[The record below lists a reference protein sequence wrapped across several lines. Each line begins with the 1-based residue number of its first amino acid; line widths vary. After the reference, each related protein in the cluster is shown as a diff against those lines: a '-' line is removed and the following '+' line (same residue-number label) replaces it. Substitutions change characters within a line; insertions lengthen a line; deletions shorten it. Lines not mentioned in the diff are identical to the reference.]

1 MEQFLLVKLAYIL
14 KGEPMQV
21 NYKTIS
27 SLEFDVLSGT
37 YKKVEKQVE
46 DDSAF
51 SSLLDT
57 ASGGGDEPF
66 SLKASGAEASTEASA
81 NDLLK
86 GFSSAKSDFS
96 SDFQTSLYNYRF
108 RQNEESLLQAKEQG
122 SSANE
127 KNNANLM
134 NDLLSAL

>member
-66 SLKASGAEASTEASA
+66 SLKASGAEASA

-86 GFSSAKSDFS
+86 GFSSVKSDFS

>member
-1 MEQFLLVKLAYIL
+1 
-14 KGEPMQV
+14 MQV

-66 SLKASGAEASTEASA
+66 SLKASGAEASA

-86 GFSSAKSDFS
+86 GFSSVKSDFS